1 MMKRAFL
8 PSLMV
13 LLFFSLASAQQQH
26 QDVVYSD
33 QLAQQWVSGYWDCP
47 EEAMA
52 HASSLA
58 QDVVVYSGSYAI
70 EVNHACPGGWGAFG
84 VDRRTVDWTT
94 LYRMYPNQYQYLS
107 FWFNPGSSVAAVQAL
122 QVTLDNDSP
131 SKLVIDYIKE
141 PLTPNSWC
149 YVSIPLS
156 ELNAAEKPFF
166 RVYFFNN
173 SPNHPHYYL
182 DDIVLQWIDDSTP
195 PVISNI
201 AVSDITFA
209 SATITWHT
217 DEYTVSTLSYGVD
230 SLTTVVEEADYNKEH
245 TIVLRNLSP
254 STTYQFHILAKDHQA
269 DPEVLQNT
277 AEYVGTFTTAPPDT
291 TPPVISNVSVA
302 DLKATQATVYWT
314 TDEPATSRVS
324 YGTHDYSNETADE
337 TLTTSH
343 RVVITGLAPET
354 QYQYRLASQD
364 VSGNLGAYEETP
376 PLTFTTTGL
385 STATLTVDRATDI
398 HPFSANMRGVNLGN
412 WTFEYSRPYPNDSP
426 KLRELTKL
434 IKPGVLRYAGGLA
447 SNYVGWDPNNT
458 QCYPGQIKDGQ
469 WCDRRPYDP
478 WLKGYDRCSSQTP
491 VDVNNAY
498 HRNYQADEIDA
509 LAAFAKYV
517 GANVMVEV
525 NVVTCD
531 PEMWAD
537 MAYYTNVLHNYNFK
551 YWELGNELDLER
563 AEGNPR
569 APFGPEYLSRY
580 KKYYQALKRVDSSIL
595 IAGPTTAAH
604 EEDSYFQ
611 AFTDFIEPLT
621 NDQEIRQNQMLD
633 VLSYHHYPLWN
644 RPGSTVSYTDMFA
657 YTQATEERSR
667 AHINH
672 CAANKRTLLD
682 SRGFPNT
689 LIAVTEF
696 NAIAADSLTV
706 YTFNHANALYMA
718 DTLGR
723 QAYSG
728 ADMVMHWELYD
739 RPPEDSYGLIDH
751 NNSTIVRNYLTGEIT
766 LQDNFAPMPVYYTY
780 FMYAQFFGNML
791 VQSSSSREDK
801 LSIWASTDN
810 AEPNTLKLLVV
821 NLTDEPIEATVNI
834 HGFVPGSGKSYELTN
849 QDFVTALDKT
859 TVVGG
864 TSINGLAIDSSSAQ
878 TILDSAQAII
888 DSGRTLG
895 AVGSPFKHVFPAYSV
910 TALVLQGGGPP
921 RCDFN
926 GDGKTDILWRNK
938 TTGQNVV
945 WLMNGANYS
954 SYAELLQVADTNWK
968 IVGTGDFNGDGKTDI
983 LWRNM
988 STGHNVVWLMDGVN
1002 YGGYAWLL
1010 EVTDT
1015 NWQIVGT
1022 GDFNGD
1028 GKTDILWRNKSTGQN
1043 IVWLMNGA
1051 ALSSYS
1057 WIDTVADTNWEIVGT
1072 GDFNGDGKTD
1082 ILWRNKSTGQNI
1094 IWLMKGA
1101 TLSSYSWIDTVA
1113 DTNWEI
1119 VGTGDFNGD
1128 GKTDILWR
1136 NKSTGQNIVWLMNG
1150 TTLSTYAELMQVTDT
1165 NWEIVGPE

>member
-1 MMKRAFL
+1 
-8 PSLMV
+8 MV

-52 HASSLA
+52 HVSSLA

-107 FWFNPGSSVAAVQAL
+107 FWFNLGASVADVQAL

-166 RVYFFNN
+166 KVYFFNN

-201 AVSDITFA
+201 ACNNYLCST
-209 SATITWHT
+209 TITWHT
-217 DEYTVSTLSYGVD
+217 DEYTVSTFSYGVD
-230 SLTTVVEEADYNKEH
+230 SLTSVVKEDDYNKEH

-324 YGTHDYSNETADE
+324 YGAHDYSNETADG

-343 RVVITGLAPET
+343 RVVITGLTTET

-364 VSGNLGAYEETP
+364 CSGNLGAYEETP

-385 STATLTVDRATDI
+385 STATVTVDRATDI

-458 QCYPGQIKDGQ
+458 QCYPGQFKDGK

-478 WLKGYDRCSSQTP
+478 WLSGYDRCSSQTP
-491 VDVNNAY
+491 VVVNNAY
-498 HRNYQADEIDA
+498 HRTYQADEIDA
-509 LAAFAKYV
+509 LAAFAKYI
-517 GANVMVEV
+517 GADVMVEV

-563 AEGNPR
+563 ASGNPR

-580 KKYYQALKRVDSSIL
+580 KKYYQALKKVDSNIL

-604 EEDSYFQ
+604 EQDEYFL
-611 AFTDFIEPLT
+611 AFTDFVDPLT

-644 RPGSTVSYTDMFA
+644 RPGGIVSYTDMFA
-657 YTQATEERSR
+657 YDLGPEERSR

-672 CAANKRTLLD
+672 CAADKRALLD
-682 SRGFPNT
+682 SRGFPKT
-689 LIAVTEF
+689 LIAVSEF
-696 NAIAADSLTV
+696 NSIAADSLTV

-718 DTLGR
+718 DTLAR

-728 ADMVMHWELYD
+728 ATMAMHWELYD
-739 RPPEDSYGLIDH
+739 DPSEASYGLIDH
-751 NNSTIVRNYLTGEIT
+751 NNSIIDWNPVTGEIT

-791 VQSSSSREDK
+791 EQSSSSREDK
-801 LSIWASTDN
+801 LSIWASTDT

-821 NLTDEPIEATVNI
+821 NLADEPIEATVNI
-834 HGFVPGSGKSYELTN
+834 RGFVPGSGKSYELTN

-888 DSGRTLG
+888 DSGRPLG
-895 AVGSPFKHVFPAYSV
+895 AVGSSFKHVFPAYSV
-910 TALVLQGGGPP
+910 TALVLERLPGDCNEIIGTWSSGVWYYNVATGMWTKMHSSVPSGPIAAG
-921 RCDFN
+921 DVT
-926 GDGKTDILWRNK
+926 GDGKADVISCWPTGLWY
-938 TTGQNVV
+938 Q
-945 WLMNGANYS
+945 
-954 SYAELLQVADTNWK
+954 D
-968 IVGTGDFNGDGKTDI
+968 
-983 LWRNM
+983 
-988 STGHNVVWLMDGVN
+988 
-1002 YGGYAWLL
+1002 
-1010 EVTDT
+1010 
-1015 NWQIVGT
+1015 
-1022 GDFNGD
+1022 
-1028 GKTDILWRNKSTGQN
+1028 
-1043 IVWLMNGA
+1043 
-1051 ALSSYS
+1051 
-1057 WIDTVADTNWEIVGT
+1057 
-1072 GDFNGDGKTD
+1072 
-1082 ILWRNKSTGQNI
+1082 
-1094 IWLMKGA
+1094 GA
-1101 TLSSYSWIDTVA
+1101 TLGWTKVYSTAPSKVA
-1113 DTNWEI
+1113 AGDITGDGRAEI
-1119 VGTGDFNGD
+1119 IGTWGTGIWYWNPATSLWTKMWSSVPSGPIAAGDVTGD
-1128 GKTDILWR
+1128 GRADVVSCWPSGLWYQNGATLGWTKVYSVAPSKVAVGDITGDGRAEIIGTWGTGIWYWNPATSLWTKMWSYVPTGPIAAGDVTGDGR
-1136 NKSTGQNIVWLMNG
+1136 ADVVSCWGNGLWYQNGATLGWTRVYSTAPSKI
-1150 TTLSTYAELMQVTDT
+1150 A
-1165 NWEIVGPE
+1165 VGDITGN